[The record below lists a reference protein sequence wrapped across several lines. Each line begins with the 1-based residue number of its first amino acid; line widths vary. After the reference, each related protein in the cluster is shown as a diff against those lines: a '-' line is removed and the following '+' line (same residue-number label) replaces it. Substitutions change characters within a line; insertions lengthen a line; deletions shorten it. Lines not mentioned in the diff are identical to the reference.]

1 MTISNIRKQILE
13 RLEPLPGEQVKNLL
27 LQWLINSS
35 GNLEDFQELLKSQ
48 SHQKIEELLDYGE
61 IDSGLNF
68 RSLTEEEMIRQ
79 SKLALEAYHR
89 EGFSVNHDRVREWAD
104 SLGTDAERPFPR

>member
-35 GNLEDFQELLKSQ
+35 GNLEDFDRFSLKMLKFRENFI
-48 SHQKIEELLDYGE
+48 KIGKKNDE
-61 IDSGLNF
+61 F
-68 RSLTEEEMIRQ
+68 
-79 SKLALEAYHR
+79 K
-89 EGFSVNHDRVREWAD
+89 
-104 SLGTDAERPFPR
+104 